1 MVLSLQNTLKT
12 ISGYSDYVYN
22 IIRQTALDVFR
33 FIEADP
39 LIASLIVIIT
49 ISLCVLLYKAGNW
62 VYINYLRRKST
73 EFLHN
78 IRNQEE
84 ISVLVH
90 SNPDPDAMATALGVE
105 RFAKEVNTDVKIHYP
120 GWIKHHENRAFR
132 AVLDLNFD
140 HIQSAE
146 DIDNDFVVAVD
157 HQVPRGFD
165 SADEIKPDAIIDHHD
180 STYTGDADFVHIESD
195 IGSCSTLLIEYMD
208 ENGIS
213 FDSHQNNPDVSP
225 QLATG
230 LYYGIKTDTADFS
243 RDVSDRDYSSAQKI
257 YRRVNTDEL
266 FRIANP
272 KIDAETFEIKSQAF
286 HTRDVEGPF
295 AISHVGDV
303 ENSDTIPQAADEL
316 SRLEGISA
324 VVVMGFDKDILR
336 LSGRTYDAR
345 VHMGSAL
352 EHALSETKGASA
364 GGHSRMGGG
373 QIDKEAIEENDISIG
388 DIKEDIFDALNGNY

>member
-1 MVLSLQNTLKT
+1 MQT
-12 ISGYSDYVYN
+12 ISNYGDNFYSFINRV
-22 IIRQTALDVFR
+22 AVDVLR
-33 FIEADP
+33 FVESDP
-39 LIASLIVIIT
+39 VLAVLIVIIT
-49 ISLCVLLYKAGNW
+49 ISLVLLLHRAANW
-62 VYINYLRRKST
+62 IYINYLRRKST

-78 IRNQEE
+78 IRGKDE

-90 SNPDPDAMATALGVE
+90 SNPDPDAMAAALGVE
-105 RFAKEVNTDVKIHYP
+105 RLAKEVNTDVTIHYP

-140 HIQSAE
+140 HIQSAD
-146 DIDNDFVVAVD
+146 DIDNDYVVAVD
-157 HQVPRGFD
+157 HQEPRGFD
-165 SADEIKPDAIIDHHD
+165 GAEDVEPNAIIDHHD
-180 STYTGDADFVHIESD
+180 SVYNGDAEFIHIESD
-195 IGSCSTLLIEYMD
+195 LGSCCTLLVEYLD
-208 ENGIS
+208 EHKIS
-213 FDSHQNNPDVSP
+213 FKPDENNPDVSP
-225 QLATG
+225 QLATA
-230 LYYGIKTDTADFS
+230 LYYGIKTDTSDFS
-243 RDVSDRDYSSAQKI
+243 RDISDRDYTSAQKI

-272 KIDAETFEIKSQAF
+272 KIDAETFEVKSQAF

-352 EHALSETKGASA
+352 EHALSDIDNSSA

-373 QIDKEAIEENDISIG
+373 EINKEYFEESDLSIG
-388 DIKEDIFDALNGNY
+388 GLKEKIFSALNGNY